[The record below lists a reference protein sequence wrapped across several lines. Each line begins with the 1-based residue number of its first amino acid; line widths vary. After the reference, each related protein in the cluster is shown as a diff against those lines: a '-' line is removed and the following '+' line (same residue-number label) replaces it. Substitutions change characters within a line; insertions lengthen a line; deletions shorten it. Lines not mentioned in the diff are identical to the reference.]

1 MAKKVETKKVDKQ
14 VQINKDINERL
25 EKYNK
30 VKSADNK

>member
-30 VKSADNK
+30 VKSTDNK

>member
-1 MAKKVETKKVDKQ
+1 MAKKVETKKIDKQ

-30 VKSADNK
+30 RKEHDNR